1 MHLFVWVIKI
11 QHLEKLWGGLL
22 KHEFLWFILFA
33 SMTFGR
39 KSNFV
44 HICGYHKVLFLFLFL
59 WVLFFVG
66 LFVLNFFLFGGIFP
80 PDLRDVEIF
89 SIIKSVVCQVSIDF
103 GRRISYGTKYMAI
116 RGYTNKCSLGSMG
129 WATICFVCGHF
140 IHVHLRRKKQFQK
153 VVLGHFIKVVRLTGS
168 HHRKITVLL
177 VGPQKWWLYYY
188 CVHL

>member
-1 MHLFVWVIKI
+1 MNSFDLFYLPLWHLG
-11 QHLEKLWGGLL
+11 EKV
-22 KHEFLWFILFA
+22 ILF
-33 SMTFGR
+33 TFVAIT
-39 KSNFV
+39 KFCFCSYF
-44 HICGYHKVLFLFLFL
+44 CEFYFLLAFLY
-59 WVLFFVG
+59 WIS
-66 LFVLNFFLFGGIFP
+66 FFLVEIFP

-89 SIIKSVVCQVSIDF
+89 SIIKSEVCQVSIDF

-140 IHVHLRRKKQFQK
+140 IHVHLRRKEQFQK